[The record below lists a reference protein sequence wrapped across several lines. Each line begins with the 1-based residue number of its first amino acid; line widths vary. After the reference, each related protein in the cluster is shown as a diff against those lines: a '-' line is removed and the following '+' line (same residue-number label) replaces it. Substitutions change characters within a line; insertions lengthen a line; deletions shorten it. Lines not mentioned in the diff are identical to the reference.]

1 MTFNIK
7 ELQADFDK
15 VILYSQGYSE
25 VKTDKLFE
33 KWYDNKKWF
42 IEANGGSLIYEYP
55 EKISFTIEE
64 EEKMRRIEDLT
75 NTIFCSNPN
84 LARFINFNRK
94 SFYDNVLLSDFSTP
108 DGKKIPKGM
117 KITRAIKFFE
127 QDPAEIDKWQT
138 KISMMLQDT
147 KVTGT
152 LCFSVHPLD
161 FLSSSENNYGWRSC
175 HSLDGD
181 YRAGNLS
188 YMLDSST
195 IVCYLKGDDDTIL
208 PNFPPDVLWNSKKW
222 RMLLFFSDKRTMLFA
237 GRQYPFFNKDI
248 LYTIKKGLVKGGFI
262 SPLNWISSWTN
273 HIIKEIEVEDNV
285 SSICQ
290 DGNTL
295 RLRSRYAIAHRKLT
309 KLIDLITD
317 APNSLHYNDLLHSS
331 YYTPYYT
338 WQETTASPKEH
349 FSIGSEV
356 PCLLCGK
363 THVSISES
371 FLCDACE
378 LDFGNCDSSD
388 FFCFCEVCGRKMFVD
403 GDDYSIL
410 ESGEYLCHDCLEEH
424 CCCCENCGEYIWSEN
439 ALYEEDSAY
448 CADCFETL

>member
-15 VILYSQGYSE
+15 VILYSQDYSE

-42 IEANGGSLIYEYP
+42 IKANGGSLIYEYP

-175 HSLDGD
+175 HSLD
-181 YRAGNLS
+181 
-188 YMLDSST
+188 
-195 IVCYLKGDDDTIL
+195 
-208 PNFPPDVLWNSKKW
+208 
-222 RMLLFFSDKRTMLFA
+222 
-237 GRQYPFFNKDI
+237 
-248 LYTIKKGLVKGGFI
+248 
-262 SPLNWISSWTN
+262 
-273 HIIKEIEVEDNV
+273 
-285 SSICQ
+285 
-290 DGNTL
+290 
-295 RLRSRYAIAHRKLT
+295 
-309 KLIDLITD
+309 
-317 APNSLHYNDLLHSS
+317 
-331 YYTPYYT
+331 
-338 WQETTASPKEH
+338 
-349 FSIGSEV
+349 
-356 PCLLCGK
+356 
-363 THVSISES
+363 
-371 FLCDACE
+371 
-378 LDFGNCDSSD
+378 
-388 FFCFCEVCGRKMFVD
+388 
-403 GDDYSIL
+403 
-410 ESGEYLCHDCLEEH
+410 
-424 CCCCENCGEYIWSEN
+424 
-439 ALYEEDSAY
+439 
-448 CADCFETL
+448 